1 MKINKVTLLGHKD
14 HGKSTLIGSL
24 LIATKSTSKERI
36 KEAEEISKKLGKK
49 FEPAFILDSFYEER
63 KGGLTIDT
71 TRAQIKY
78 KDMAFEFIDVPGH
91 SELMQNM
98 LSGASYAD
106 IAVLVISA
114 KTGEGIKKQT
124 ERHLFIARM
133 LGIKHLII
141 AVNKIDT
148 VNYKKDRFD
157 EIKSSISKFLSSI
170 GYEEK
175 NVSFVPISAY
185 TQENIMKKS
194 KKMGWYSGKT
204 LLEHIYGASKD
215 SIKKNYGKSIALM
228 QGYLENGVSCIVLSG
243 RISRNPFYL
252 IPGNSDKYSISKIMV
267 KGRSVKE
274 AKTGENAVIYSNK
287 KFPADI
293 RGKVL
298 CSEKIAPKKSF
309 DAQIFLVNN
318 LENPILRFNGN
329 EVKCGIKIKKVIY
342 PIKKK
347 IIEEIK
353 PLEAAEA
360 EITPDKALIVFPFDT
375 LKELGRFTIYSGGKF
390 SGFGVV
396 KE

>member
-14 HGKSTLIGSL
+14 HGKSTLIGNL

-36 KEAEEISKKLGKK
+36 EEAEEISRKLGKK

-71 TRAQIKY
+71 TRAQIRY

-91 SELMQNM
+91 SELIQNM
-98 LSGASYAD
+98 LSGASYAN

-114 KTGEGIKKQT
+114 KIGEGIKKQT

-141 AVNKIDT
+141 AVNKMDI
-148 VNYKKDRFD
+148 VNYKKERFD
-157 EIKSSISKFLSSI
+157 EIKSEISKFLSAI

-194 KKMGWYSGKT
+194 KKMDWYSGKT
-204 LLEHIYGASKD
+204 LLEHIYAASKN
-215 SIKKNYGKSIALM
+215 SRKKDYGKSIALM
-228 QGYLENGVSCIVLSG
+228 QGYLENGVSCTVLSG
-243 RISRNPFYL
+243 KISRNPFYL
-252 IPGNSDKYSISKIMV
+252 IPGYDKYGISKIIV

-274 AKTGENAVIYSNK
+274 AKTGVNAVIYSNK

-293 RGKVL
+293 RGKIL
-298 CSEKIAPKKSF
+298 CNEKIVPKKRF
-309 DAQIFLVNN
+309 GAQVFLVNN
-318 LENPILRFNGN
+318 LENPTLRFNGN
-329 EVKCGIKIKKVIY
+329 EIKCNIKIKKVIY
-342 PIKKK
+342 PLRNKTINS
-347 IIEEIK
+347 IK

-360 EITPDKALIVFPFDT
+360 EITADKALVTLPFDT

-390 SGFGVV
+390 SGFGTI

>member
-14 HGKSTLIGSL
+14 HGKSTLIGNL

-36 KEAEEISKKLGKK
+36 EEAEEISRKLGKK

-71 TRAQIKY
+71 TRAQIRY

-91 SELMQNM
+91 SELIQNM
-98 LSGASYAD
+98 LSGASYAN

-114 KTGEGIKKQT
+114 KIGEGIKKQT

-141 AVNKIDT
+141 AVNKMDI
-148 VNYKKDRFD
+148 VNYKKERFD
-157 EIKSSISKFLSSI
+157 EIKSEISKFLSAI

-194 KKMGWYSGKT
+194 KKMDWYSGKT
-204 LLEHIYGASKD
+204 LLEHIYAASKNGR
-215 SIKKNYGKSIALM
+215 KKDYGKSIALM
-228 QGYLENGVSCIVLSG
+228 QGYLENGVSCTVLSG
-243 RISRNPFYL
+243 KISRNPFYL
-252 IPGNSDKYSISKIMV
+252 IPGYDKYGISKIIV

-274 AKTGENAVIYSNK
+274 AKTGVNAVIYSNK

-293 RGKVL
+293 RGKIL
-298 CSEKIAPKKSF
+298 CNEKIVPKKRF
-309 DAQIFLVNN
+309 NAQVFLVNN
-318 LENPILRFNGN
+318 LENPTLRFNGN
-329 EVKCGIKIKKVIY
+329 EIKCNIKIKKVIY
-342 PIKKK
+342 PLRNKTINS
-347 IIEEIK
+347 IK

-360 EITPDKALIVFPFDT
+360 EITADKALVTLPFDT

-390 SGFGVV
+390 SGFGIV